1 MKKYIIPELSMKQA
15 LQSEAILMDVNGSV
29 NWDIVPDED

>member
-1 MKKYIIPELSMKQA
+1 MKKYITPELSLKQA

-29 NWDIVPDED
+29 NWDVPDED